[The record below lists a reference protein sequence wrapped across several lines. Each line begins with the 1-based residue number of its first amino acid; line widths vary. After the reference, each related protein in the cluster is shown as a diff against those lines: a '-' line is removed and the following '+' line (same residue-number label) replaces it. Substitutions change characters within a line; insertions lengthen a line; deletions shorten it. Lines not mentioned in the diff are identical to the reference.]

1 MLAMTPSDKPSSSS
15 VLPEQTNLESLLESY
30 QASMTIQDMR
40 MAGFVN
46 ETHHLRHLIEIQ
58 RNTLSWRITA
68 PLRVIRHLS
77 KGQLPTGSKITY
89 VLGRIKDVYQ
99 EEGSKAVWS
108 RIQARLP
115 KKSIVSLKRNKA
127 SSTDSVVNKAE
138 ILEKKETIED
148 KYLKPV
154 SAECVSDFSPSY
166 LIIAELSLRQ
176 CAKYR
181 VWQKQEQLESL
192 GWHVRVIDWR
202 EIFVAMTALQTCT
215 NVIFYRVPAFE
226 SVEKLLDEAKRLNL
240 PTWWEVDDLIFSEE
254 HYKNNANLDSLSAS
268 ERAAV
273 LSGVKLFRNCLL
285 ACDKAIASTRVL
297 AQEMRNAGIKNVS
310 VIENAIDEQTLSIA
324 QQILQEHSAPD
335 HGPEEIRIVY
345 GSGTKTHDADF
356 RVAADG
362 IVAAML
368 EDERLT
374 LHIIGDLTLP
384 EVCDKV
390 KSRIKKLEGRDY
402 ALYMRLLAQAD
413 ITISPLE
420 KTIFNDCKSNIK
432 FLEAAVLSVPVIC
445 SPADAFIQVVR
456 DGENAV
462 IATTPQDWKNAV
474 LSLAADDVKRKAI
487 GQTARR
493 DVLDR
498 YSPESITQHQVLP
511 AFGKPYQKE
520 KAGLSVVSANIYF
533 APRSFGG
540 ATFVAEEMVNYLS
553 KKSDI
558 SVSIFT
564 SRPDMEWRANAAIRY
579 RAYDCNVIGVKV
591 PPDGDRVGGVDNP
604 LATEVFRQWLQTVQ
618 PDIVHLH
625 ATQGLGLGLTR
636 ACQEA
641 GIPYVITL
649 HDAWWL
655 CDRQFMVTGEGNFCF
670 QNKIDLRICQMCE
683 PSARHLHERATMMRV
698 AMNNAA
704 LLLVPSQSHKNLFI
718 VNGVP
723 EEKLV
728 VNRNGFVWPEKPR
741 VRRKPGQPLRFGY
754 VGGAETVKGYPLIRK
769 VFEKLKTDRWELIL
783 VDNKLNLGIR
793 SVFPESW
800 KVDGVI
806 KTVPAYTQSTMD
818 DFYNSIDVLLFPS
831 QCKESYGLTVREALA
846 RDIWVVVTEPGGQVE
861 DIIEGENG
869 TIIPIGSNPAQLQ
882 KAVEDLLSKEAELL
896 TYENPYKDR
905 LATFDMQGQ
914 ELESIL
920 RTIVREHPQTH

>member
-1 MLAMTPSDKPSSSS
+1 MLAMTPSEKPSSSS
-15 VLPEQTNLESLLESY
+15 KQAHLESLLESY
-30 QASMTIQDMR
+30 QASMTVQDMR
-40 MAGFVN
+40 MGGFLN
-46 ETHHLRHLIEIQ
+46 ETQHLRHLVENQ

-77 KGQLPTGSKITY
+77 KGQLPTGDKITY
-89 VLGRIKDVYQ
+89 VLGKIWTVYH
-99 EEGSKAVWS
+99 EEGFKALWS

-115 KKSIVSLKRNKA
+115 RKPKA
-127 SSTDSVVNKAE
+127 SRSRHEASPV
-138 ILEKKETIED
+138 EKFTSKLDISEKIETIED
-148 KYLKPV
+148 QYLRPV
-154 SAECVSDFSPSY
+154 SAHSVSDFSPSY

-192 GWHVRVIDWR
+192 GWHVRVVDWR
-202 EIFVAMTALQTCT
+202 ETFVALTALQTCT

-226 SVEKLLDEAKRLNL
+226 SVEKLLNEAKRLNL
-240 PTWWEVDDLIFSEE
+240 PTCWEVDDLIFSED
-254 HYKNNANLDSLSAS
+254 HYKNNANLDSLSSS
-268 ERAAV
+268 EREMV
-273 LSGVKLFRNCLL
+273 FSGVKLFRNCLL
-285 ACDKAIASTRVL
+285 SCDKAIASTRIL
-297 AQEMRNAGIKNVS
+297 AQEMRNAGVNEVS
-310 VIENAIDEQTLSIA
+310 VIENAIDEQTLSISN
-324 QQILQEHSAPD
+324 QIFQEHSTLD
-335 HGPEEIRIVY
+335 HGAEEIRIVY

-356 RVAADG
+356 LVAADG

-374 LHIIGDLTLP
+374 LHIIGDLTVP
-384 EVCDKV
+384 EVCNKV
-390 KSRIKKLEGRDY
+390 KSRIKTLEGRDY

-445 SPADAFIQVVR
+445 SPADAFMQVVR
-456 DGENAV
+456 DGENAM
-462 IATTPQDWKNAV
+462 IARTPQDWKNAI
-474 LSLAADDVKRKAI
+474 LSLASDNAKRKAM
-487 GQTARR
+487 GRAAYQDA
-493 DVLDR
+493 LDR
-498 YSPESITQHQVLP
+498 YSPENITQQQILP
-511 AFGKPYQKE
+511 VFGKPEHK
-520 KAGLSVVSANIYF
+520 KKPDLSVVSVNVYF

-540 ATFVAEEMVNYLS
+540 ATFVAEEMVKYLTQ
-553 KKSDI
+553 KPDI
-558 SVSIFT
+558 TVSVFT

-579 RAYDCNVIGVKV
+579 RVYDCNVMGVRV
-591 PPDGDRVGGVDNP
+591 PPDGDRVAGIDNP
-604 LATEVFRQWLQTVQ
+604 LATESFRQWLHTVR

-636 ACQEA
+636 ACLEA

-698 AMNNAA
+698 ALRNAA

-718 VNGVP
+718 ANGIP
-723 EEKLV
+723 EEKFV
-728 VNRNGFVWPEKPR
+728 VNRNGFVWPAKPR
-741 VRRKPGQPLRFGY
+741 VPRKPGQPLRFGY

-769 VFEKLKTDRWELIL
+769 VFEHLKTGRWELML
-783 VDNKLNLGIR
+783 VDNKLSLGIR
-793 SVFPESW
+793 SVFPEAW
-800 KVDGVI
+800 KVKGVI

-818 DFYNSIDVLLFPS
+818 NFYNGIDVLLFPS

-861 DIIEGENG
+861 DVVEGENG
-869 TIIPIGSNPAQLQ
+869 TIIPIGSNPIHLQ
-882 KAVEDLLSKEAELL
+882 KAVEDLLSKEAALL
-896 TYENPYKDR
+896 TYENPHKDR
-905 LATFDMQGQ
+905 LATFDMQGR
-914 ELESIL
+914 ELEEIL
-920 RTIVREHPQTH
+920 RTIVGEYAQAD